1 MRLLYR
7 HRNMSFFRIKNS
19 KNKWKNVDICVIL
32 MIMGGRMKKIVVG
45 TIFVIYIIITLFV
58 TICLINYNQFGFTEF
73 GNKVIILA
81 GKANL
86 KDYKKSDLLLITK
99 SKTSDYKVDDEVFYY
114 ASVDKKIQ
122 VNKKE
127 IVKIEPI
134 NKSEKNIIF
143 ENDNISSDYVIGK
156 KENTK
161 VFPLIGYV
169 LMALTSK
176 KGYLFGI
183 ILPVFLIFIYETYS
197 IFVEIKKK

>member
-86 KDYKKSDLLLITK
+86 KNYKKSDLLLITK
-99 SKTSDYKVDDEVFYY
+99 SKASDYKVSDEVFYY

-122 VNKKE
+122 VNKKK

-143 ENDNISSDYVIGK
+143 EKDNISSDYVIGK

-169 LMALTSK
+169 LMGLTSK